1 MPPQGNAI
9 RIRRLLLVA
18 LLCALTCLSGACS
31 GSSSHTTS
39 IVPESESSTQDEA
52 NQDDGS
58 TDPDEGPSDPGGNPS
73 DTDQDTPVYSGDAF
87 KDVTAAIDAQ
97 ADDFSDGLTVEIATP
112 KGVVYSHSCKGFS
125 NSAPVE
131 IMSAAKWVSAT
142 VLLRLVDQGVL
153 SLDEKMSRVLKDRD
167 GKPWSGDMGDITLRR
182 LLSMTSGISGE
193 DVNLLKRSDL
203 TSISLEEAV
212 HRIYETQHDAATT
225 RTPGSY
231 FFYGSTHF
239 RIAARYAEVKTG
251 KTWAQIYSE
260 QLRSPLGWSSRS
272 VYEYSATNPDPAY
285 GLVMTG
291 QEYMQFMLLQ
301 LRSGLNGTTRLLSET
316 ILDEQRTDQFLDTTS
331 ILFSPYALMGKTY
344 HYGLGVW
351 IDSTDTDPG
360 EVASQVSSAGV
371 YGWIPWIN
379 YKSNYAAVIMT
390 KQVLGDPAAEK
401 LKSTLSAIIPAA
413 LAKNPPVIRAVP

>member
-1 MPPQGNAI
+1 MVVPRKFKLYLAT
-9 RIRRLLLVA
+9 V
-18 LLCALTCLSGACS
+18 LCIVTVCMSLACVFS
-31 GSSSHTTS
+31 ACNSSSSHDS
-39 IVPESESSTQDEA
+39 IQSSKADSSTSSDT

-58 TDPDEGPSDPGGNPS
+58 STTDE
-73 DTDQDTPVYSGDAF
+73 TDQDDGTPVYTGDAW
-87 KDVTAAIDAQ
+87 KGVTAAIDAQ

-112 KGVVYSHSCKGFS
+112 KGVVYSHSWKGFS
-125 NSAPVE
+125 NTAYIE

-153 SLDEKMSRVLKDRD
+153 SLDEEMSRVLKDRD
-167 GKPWSGDMGDITLRR
+167 GNYWSGYMGDITLRR

-193 DVNLLKRSDL
+193 DLNILKRSDL
-203 TSISLEEAV
+203 TDISLEEAV
-212 HRIYETQHDAATT
+212 YRIYDSQHDAAST

-251 KTWAQIYSE
+251 KSWAQIYSE
-260 QLRSPLGWSSRS
+260 QLRSPLEWSSRS
-272 VYEYSATNPDPAY
+272 VYANGSTNPDPAY

-301 LRSGLNGTTRLLSET
+301 LRGGLSGTTRLLTES
-316 ILDEQRTDQFLDTTS
+316 ILAEQRTDQFLDTTS
-331 ILFSPYALMGKTY
+331 ILFSPYTLMGKTY

-351 IDSTDTDPG
+351 IDSTNTDPG
-360 EVASQVSSAGV
+360 MIADQVSSAGV

-379 YKSNYAAVIMT
+379 YASNYAAVIMT

-413 LAKNPPVIRAVP
+413 LAKNPPVIRVVP

>member
-1 MPPQGNAI
+1 MVVPKKCK
-9 RIRRLLLVA
+9 LY
-18 LLCALTCLSGACS
+18 LTTVFCIAAVCMSLACVFS
-31 GSSSHTTS
+31 ACTSSSSHDS
-39 IVPESESSTQDEA
+39 IQSSRTDSSTSGETNQDEGSPTSDETD
-52 NQDDGS
+52 QGDGS
-58 TDPDEGPSDPGGNPS
+58 S
-73 DTDQDTPVYSGDAF
+73 DTDNGTPIYTGDAW

-112 KGVVYSHSCKGFS
+112 QGVVYSHSCGGFS
-125 NSAPVE
+125 NSAYIE

-167 GKPWSGDMGDITLRR
+167 GKYWSGDMGDITLRR

-193 DVNLLKRSDL
+193 DVSLLKRSDL
-203 TSISLEEAV
+203 TGISLEEAV
-212 HRIYETQHDAATT
+212 YRIYDSQHDAVTT

-260 QLRSPLGWSSRS
+260 QLRSPLSWSSRS
-272 VYEYSATNPDPAY
+272 VYANSATNPDPAY

-291 QEYMQFMLLQ
+291 QEYMKFMLLQ
-301 LRSGLNGTTRLLSET
+301 LRGGLNGTTRLLSES
-316 ILDEQRTDQFLDTTS
+316 ILAEQRTNQFLDTTS
-331 ILFSPYALMGKTY
+331 ILFSPYSLMGKTY

-360 EVASQVSSAGV
+360 VIADQVSSAGV

-379 YKSNYAAVIMT
+379 YKSKYAAVIMT

-401 LKSTLSAIIPAA
+401 LKTTLSAIIPAA
-413 LAKNPPVIRAVP
+413 LAKNPPVIRSVP

>member
-1 MPPQGNAI
+1 MVVPRKFKLYLAT
-9 RIRRLLLVA
+9 V
-18 LLCALTCLSGACS
+18 LCIVTVCMSLACVFS
-31 GSSSHTTS
+31 ACNSSSSHDS
-39 IVPESESSTQDEA
+39 IQSSKADSSTSSDT

-58 TDPDEGPSDPGGNPS
+58 STTDE
-73 DTDQDTPVYSGDAF
+73 TDQDDGTPVYTGDAW
-87 KDVTAAIDAQ
+87 KGVTAAIDAQ

-112 KGVVYSHSCKGFS
+112 KGVVYSHSWKGFS
-125 NSAPVE
+125 NTAYIE

-153 SLDEKMSRVLKDRD
+153 SLDEEMSRVLKDRD
-167 GKPWSGDMGDITLRR
+167 GNYWSGYMGDITLRR

-193 DVNLLKRSDL
+193 DLNILKRSDL
-203 TSISLEEAV
+203 TDISLEEAV
-212 HRIYETQHDAATT
+212 YRIYDSQHDAAST

-251 KTWAQIYSE
+251 KSWAQIYSE
-260 QLRSPLGWSSRS
+260 QLRSPLEWSSRS
-272 VYEYSATNPDPAY
+272 VYANSSTNPDPAY

-301 LRSGLNGTTRLLSET
+301 LRGGLSGTTRLLTES
-316 ILDEQRTDQFLDTTS
+316 ILAEQRTDQFLDTTS
-331 ILFSPYALMGKTY
+331 ILFSPYTLMGKTY

-351 IDSTDTDPG
+351 IDSTNTDPG
-360 EVASQVSSAGV
+360 MIADQVSSAGV

-379 YKSNYAAVIMT
+379 YASNYAAVIMT

-413 LAKNPPVIRAVP
+413 LAKNPPVIRVVP